1 MNNLNSDH
9 TADNKNVYSS
19 HIVLRDPDIML
30 IHLVSYFSALISIF
44 WEWELTGFIL
54 IILAYLLLPHIFL
67 PAFQVYLFSECKN
80 RNFILQIQKK
90 RESLDL

>member
-30 IHLVSYFSALISIF
+30 IHLACYFSALISIF
-44 WEWELTGFIL
+44 WVGVDWLHINYSSQPFIT
-54 IILAYLLLPHIFL
+54 PHFL
-67 PAFQVYLFSECKN
+67 PEFHVYLFSVRKY

-90 RESLDL
+90 KNEGWR